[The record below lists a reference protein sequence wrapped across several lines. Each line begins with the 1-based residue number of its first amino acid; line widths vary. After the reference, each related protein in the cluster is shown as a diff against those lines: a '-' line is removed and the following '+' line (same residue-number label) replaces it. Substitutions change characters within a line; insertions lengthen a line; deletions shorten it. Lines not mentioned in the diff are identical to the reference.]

1 MNYQNDALL
10 RLLQCDADTMRG
22 ACGGARG
29 DLVGGGSS
37 CEGEHVENGTVENG
51 VGACLA
57 GTSLAMVYAPVQRF
71 GNLYE
76 PEEGLCRGTI
86 FQELE
91 KPFHGGRGK

>member
-10 RLLQCDADTMRG
+10 RLLQCDAGAMRG
-22 ACGGARG
+22 VCGGARG
-29 DLVGGGSS
+29 DLAGSGSS
-37 CEGEHVENGTVENG
+37 CEGENAGGAMENGA
-51 VGACLA
+51 GACLA
-57 GTSLAMVYAPVQRF
+57 GTSLAMVYAPIQRF
-71 GNLYE
+71 QNLYE